1 MEPYSGAILIPT
13 SGGGRGDGACVAAVG
28 LEVKEGAKAED
39 IPNLGRLL
47 PSRTEPRFSPQ
58 HCIARMELA
67 CNGSTC
73 EV

>member
-39 IPNLGRLL
+39 IPNLAG
-47 PSRTEPRFSPQ
+47 
-58 HCIARMELA
+58 CCLA
-67 CNGSTC
+67 AQNPDSVLST
-73 EV
+73 V